1 LRQEASVWKQY
12 QPRAQRDAAALE
24 PESSACARGSRRRAQ
39 AGTRLHGVHSRRPRY
54 EGSLKFTSMAKNPL
68 LLRALLVPL
77 VAVFC
82 AMGAG
87 CKRESAPG
95 PDVWAVVNGKEITR
109 QEVEKIVKSRVNA
122 DAPAPSQEEALSLDL
137 SILDELMN
145 SEILLERATKMN
157 LVASDAEVEDKF
169 TESKSPY
176 TEEEFQK
183 KLKETGLTVDDL
195 RSDIRRQLSIQKL
208 LNREVV
214 AKISI
219 TDQDIQD
226 FYNKNRAQFN
236 VTEPEYHI
244 AQIVITPHPDATVH
258 NRKNDKATNEAEAG
272 RKAAMLIQ
280 KINAGAD
287 FAELAADYSEDS
299 SASTGGDLGFQPE
312 SAFDKSDPVLK
323 KAVLSLRPGQTTQPL
338 HDPRGGYIIVKL
350 IAKEAAG
357 ERQFSDP
364 QVQQAIRDAL
374 RTRKEQL
381 LRSAYLVEARDE
393 SHVTNYLAQQILEFA
408 GKLPATTQ

>member
-1 LRQEASVWKQY
+1 MNRGCS
-12 QPRAQRDAAALE
+12 RAF
-24 PESSACARGSRRRAQ
+24 
-39 AGTRLHGVHSRRPRY
+39 AG
-54 EGSLKFTSMAKNPL
+54 
-68 LLRALLVPL
+68 
-77 VAVFC
+77 
-82 AMGAG
+82 
-87 CKRESAPG
+87 
-95 PDVWAVVNGKEITR
+95 
-109 QEVEKIVKSRVNA
+109 
-122 DAPAPSQEEALSLDL
+122 EEALSLDL
-137 SILDELMN
+137 SILDELVN
-145 SEILLERATKMN
+145 SEILLERANKLN

-183 KLKETGLTVDDL
+183 KLKETGLSVDDL

-219 TDQDIQD
+219 TASGTSTD
-226 FYNKNRAQFN
+226 FYSKNRAQFN

-280 KINAGAD
+280 KINAGGD

-374 RTRKEQL
+374 RTRK
-381 LRSAYLVEARDE
+381 
-393 SHVTNYLAQQILEFA
+393 
-408 GKLPATTQ
+408 